1 MNFYSLS
8 CLPIVFASALLAVY
22 VYFKNPKQ
30 RINVLWSIMCLLVA
44 LWAVCFI
51 VVSAAQTE
59 SLALWAVRNSYFFAI
74 FMPPVFLHF
83 VIAFL
88 KQDVGRVLKISYACG
103 VLLAFFC
110 FHPIFVESVRPIASF
125 SFYTKA
131 GPLFYV
137 YTIYFFAL
145 VIFAH
150 VKLFTNY
157 HRLDRLRRQ
166 QVKIILIGTIVG
178 FSGGSTSFPMCFGIP
193 MDPFGKPLVFLYT
206 VLVSYAVFKH
216 KLMIPASDTARLL
229 DKARLQALGIMS
241 ASIHHEIKNPLYVA
255 ETVLKK
261 QLDSP
266 GESGGAKMI
275 ERIQNALRQI
285 ERIKTTI
292 QRYESFLSK
301 KESKADGR
309 RVSFKEVLNEVVL
322 LSQHKF
328 TEGQVELETS
338 VMRNDIYVSDS
349 STLEEVL
356 TNLLINAVNASA
368 PGTKVRLGATLETAG
383 ADSALCVSVSD
394 QGCGIPDNEIEKIF
408 EPFHTKGRQGGTG
421 LGLFIVKQL
430 VESRGGYIQ
439 VRSRISEGS
448 IFTVFWP
455 VPENSE
461 KLEASE
467 KAEAA

>member
-1 MNFYSLS
+1 M
-8 CLPIVFASALLAVY
+8 VASAPLAVY
-22 VYFKNPKQ
+22 IYFKNPKQ
-30 RINVLWSIMCLLVA
+30 RINILWSIMCLLVMF
-44 LWAVCFI
+44 WAVCFI
-51 VVSAAQTE
+51 VVSAARNE

-74 FMPPVFLHF
+74 FIPPVFLHF
-83 VIAFL
+83 VVAFL
-88 KQDVGRVLKISYACG
+88 RQDTGRRLKISYAIG
-103 VLLAFFC
+103 VLFAFFC
-110 FHPIFVESVRPIASF
+110 FHPIFVERVRPIASF

-131 GPLFYV
+131 GPLFYI
-137 YTIYFFAL
+137 YTIYFFSL
-145 VIFAH
+145 VVYAH
-150 VKLFTNY
+150 IKLFANY
-157 HRLDRLRRQ
+157 YRLDRLRRQ

-285 ERIKTTI
+285 ERIKGTV

-301 KESKADGR
+301 KENKSDGCR
-309 RVSFKEVLNEVVL
+309 ISFKEVLNEVVL

-328 TEGQVELETS
+328 AEGQVELETS
-338 VMRNDIYVSDS
+338 VMRNDIFIADS
-349 STLEEVL
+349 SMLEEVL
-356 TNLLINAVNASA
+356 TNLLINAVNASV
-368 PGTKVRLGATLETAG
+368 PGAKVRLGATLETVG
-383 ADSALCVSVSD
+383 ADSALCISVSD
-394 QGCGIPDNEIEKIF
+394 QGCGISESEIEKIF
-408 EPFHTKGRQGGTG
+408 EPFHTKSRRDGMG

-430 VESRGGYIQ
+430 IESRGGYIQ

-455 VPENSE
+455 VSENSE
-461 KLEASE
+461 NTE